1 MEYKSIL
8 IQFFCFI
15 QILNLILSQGLNIKK
30 IGVSNFA
37 NVNLFKDFE
46 YTLMGTS
53 KSPYSDEK
61 IIYDIGGNLF
71 NIYEIEGNSLTI
83 NKNVS
88 FSSNYTHRNFSGLSF
103 LFDSCWIS
111 ISGNQKLEIYNF
123 TSKDF
128 YYFTLEETFGF
139 NNIVETGN

>member
-53 KSPYSDEK
+53 KFPYSDEK

-71 NIYEIEGNSLTI
+71 NA
-83 NKNVS
+83 K
-88 FSSNYTHRNFSGLSF
+88 
-103 LFDSCWIS
+103 
-111 ISGNQKLEIYNF
+111 
-123 TSKDF
+123 
-128 YYFTLEETFGF
+128 
-139 NNIVETGN
+139 